1 MYLKKAIYSFVLFGI
16 FFALLG
22 GEKNIVERRTTMD
35 YGILSLLPIVLTIIL
50 AMWLKN
56 ISIALFVGAFA
67 GLLIMSGGNPIAA
80 IMSYVIDHLVPN
92 MVDSYC
98 AEVLIF

>member
-1 MYLKKAIYSFVLFGI
+1 
-16 FFALLG
+16 
-22 GEKNIVERRTTMD
+22 MD

-67 GLLIMSGGNPIAA
+67 GLLIMSGGNPVTA

-98 AEVLIF
+98 AEVLILLIFIGGFVKLLEVSGYLYL